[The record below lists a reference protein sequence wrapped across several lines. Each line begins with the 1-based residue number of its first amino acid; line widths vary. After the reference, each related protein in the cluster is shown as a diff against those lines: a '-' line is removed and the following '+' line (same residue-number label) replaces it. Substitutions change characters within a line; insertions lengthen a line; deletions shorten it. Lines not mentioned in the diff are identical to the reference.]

1 MTIAYPFF
9 YGGNAAKENDSKAV
23 VIRVEVDEKDL
34 YPDED
39 FIIQVLKQQGND
51 IEKIDSIEDYKDNGL
66 NSLKHMGN
74 VAVKPDKI
82 KVLDMKEFDITE
94 MCIWCDPSMSIMNF
108 KILGGYYK
116 SLVNNWYNGR
126 EWKLSMNDYLSK
138 G

>member
-1 MTIAYPFF
+1 LTIAYPFF